1 MWYSRGM
8 RLSLRGV
15 LVVVGASLAG
25 ACASPYV
32 AVPLNV
38 HPSAATTGPSVGA
51 SGGGVY
57 GHAEDSNIV
66 SLPYSEAWLRMQAG
80 TGQFGVH
87 LGPGVGSVG
96 YRFDLQPMTD
106 GMGFAI
112 EPFGGGGYYRI
123 SEPDLGD
130 GTGSTS
136 AYTLILAGGLRVHLL
151 FPTGDGFFYISPV
164 LGVTHLE
171 TDENDLDNV
180 NDVITIG
187 SAFGM
192 NLGGRPGTS
201 IELSIHRLS
210 PSDDFDTDLW
220 IVGPSVGFQL

>member
-1 MWYSRGM
+1 
-8 RLSLRGV
+8 
-15 LVVVGASLAG
+15 
-25 ACASPYV
+25 
-32 AVPLNV
+32 
-38 HPSAATTGPSVGA
+38 
-51 SGGGVY
+51 
-57 GHAEDSNIV
+57 
-66 SLPYSEAWLRMQAG
+66 
-80 TGQFGVH
+80 
-87 LGPGVGSVG
+87 
-96 YRFDLQPMTD
+96 MTD